1 MFIDQDV
8 CEKCL
13 DCRTVCPVGAI
24 QIAETKFVHHF
35 SFQVVI
41 DYETCVECDV
51 CRRLSICP
59 QGAIKQVDE
68 IPYPRILRAA
78 FSDPMFRHAST
89 AVLGRGTEEMKTND
103 VKNEFT
109 KDNVGFSVEVG
120 RPGVA
125 AYFRD
130 LEKVTKKIVALG
142 GDFASYNPVI
152 ALMKDKSTGAL
163 KEEVLNEKVLSAI
176 AEFIMPRQSALN
188 VLAELIPFIN
198 TELKETVATISLIA
212 RNEDDGEHSFLRK
225 LEAHGKN
232 HGYIPYLNGKVNIGI
247 AAVKG
252 GNS

>member
-24 QIAETKFVHHF
+24 QIAETKFVQHF

-212 RNEDDGEHSFLRK
+212 RNEDDGRHLFLHE

-232 HGYIPYLNGKVNIGI
+232 HGYIPYPNGKVNIGI